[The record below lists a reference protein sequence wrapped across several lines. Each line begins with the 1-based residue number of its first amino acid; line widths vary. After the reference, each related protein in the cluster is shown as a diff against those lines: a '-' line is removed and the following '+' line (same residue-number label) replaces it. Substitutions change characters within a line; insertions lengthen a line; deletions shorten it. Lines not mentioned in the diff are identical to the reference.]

1 MDPFCCTTYHGV
13 LASMLTPLCAE
24 PEVLKPAQNIDH
36 GLLSAD
42 DPTPVEWVN
51 KNSQSPVML
60 LCEHAGN
67 TLPGSKNQLGLQ
79 PQQLTEHIAWDIGA
93 AAVARKVAA
102 ALDAPLLLQRYS
114 RLLIDCNR
122 PPESDESIP
131 EYSDSIA
138 IPGNQNLTSQDRQ
151 ARQQEI
157 FYPLDNAINETLQQH
172 TRTAAFSIHS
182 FTPQMQG
189 QPSRPWHCGMLT
201 RTSTDTARS
210 MIDHLQKIKPS
221 LTLALNEPYCIDD
234 ETDWFIP
241 RYAEPHGL
249 AHCLIEIRNDQ
260 ILTEDGVN
268 TWSELISMAI
278 NAVMDT
284 AAST

>member
-24 PEVLKPAQNIDH
+24 PKVLKPAQNIDH

-79 PQQLTEHIAWDIGA
+79 PKQLTEHIAWDLGA

-102 ALDAPLLLQRYS
+102 ALDAPLLLQCYS

-131 EYSDSIA
+131 KYSDSIA

-151 ARQQEI
+151 LDI
-157 FYPLDNAINETLQQH
+157 DNAVVAGTSLNPVGTSGTAPADAAHGFVTLYADN
-172 TRTAAFSIHS
+172 TGTF
-182 FTPQMQG
+182 
-189 QPSRPWHCGMLT
+189 
-201 RTSTDTARS
+201 
-210 MIDHLQKIKPS
+210 
-221 LTLALNEPYCIDD
+221 DD
-234 ETDWFIP
+234 CTVVE
-241 RYAEPHGL
+241 
-249 AHCLIEIRNDQ
+249 Q
-260 ILTEDGVN
+260 
-268 TWSELISMAI
+268 
-278 NAVMDT
+278 
-284 AAST
+284 